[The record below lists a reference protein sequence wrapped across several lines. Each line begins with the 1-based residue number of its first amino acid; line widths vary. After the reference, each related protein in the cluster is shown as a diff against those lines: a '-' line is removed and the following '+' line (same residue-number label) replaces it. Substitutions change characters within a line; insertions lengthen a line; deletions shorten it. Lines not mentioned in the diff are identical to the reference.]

1 MTFFQLLLD
10 LRELLIQLEQP
21 CKNDQYEVNC
31 NWRHDEDDADAAY
44 RACGLHLGHA
54 VVAAHSKQCAKGCGA
69 ETTADFLTYAISR
82 NVDSLRAYAGF
93 PFAVL
98 DRISQHA
105 VDNAAER
112 TETDAS

>member
-21 CKNDQYEVNC
+21 CKDDQHEVNC
-31 NWRHDEDDADAAY
+31 NRRYDEDDADAAY
-44 RACGLHLGHA
+44 RACGLHFGHA
-54 VVAAHSKQCAKGCGA
+54 VVAAHGKQCAKGCGA

-98 DRISQHA
+98 DRISER
-105 VDNAAER
+105 AESLR
-112 TETDAS
+112 GGAC